1 MGDWAYGVS
10 NRRALLVLGLMVAG
24 LWGSAALPAMAQ
36 TILEEQVEFQPR
48 QDTYT
53 FTAEAGQSVIIE
65 MTSEEFDTFVQLLNP
80 AGEVLEQNDDY
91 NGTPNATIV
100 ATIPESGEYTLRAGS
115 FYGQKGGNYL
125 ISVKQDTD

>member
-1 MGDWAYGVS
+1 MGAERNSIKKFMPNVFRVMGDWTHGVS
-10 NRRALLVLGLMVAG
+10 NPRALLVFGLMAG

-36 TILEEQVEFQPR
+36 MILEEQVEFQPR

-100 ATIPESGEYTLRAGS
+100 ATIPAR
-115 FYGQKGGNYL
+115 
-125 ISVKQDTD
+125 V